1 MPKKFDHTILIVDDE
16 ESIGLALGRIV
27 KGLGVKCVYMP
38 SGNEAL
44 AWMEK
49 TSPPVSLILSDQ
61 RMPGMTGP
69 VFLEKAGEIS
79 PHTLRFLITGYA
91 DMVTVSDAVNRGAI
105 HRYIIKP
112 WDNKELVEAMKEGLG
127 QYERVMENLRL
138 LALAKKQNA
147 KLYALNTELK
157 KRDEEYQE
165 TLLQKNKHIARLAD
179 RLERGSQDRNHM
191 DEIKNILKEKGMFEE
206 KKLNAF
212 YRAVAGKIF
221 QEFQE
226 LASRKG
232 VEMPQALLKE

>member
-27 KGLGVKCVYMP
+27 NGLGVKCVYMP
-38 SGNEAL
+38 SGNDAL

-49 TSPPVSLILSDQ
+49 TSNPVSLILSDQ

-112 WDNKELVEAMKEGLG
+112 WDNKALVEAMKEGLG
-127 QYERVMENLRL
+127 QYEQVMENLRL
-138 LALAKKQNA
+138 LDLAKKQNA
-147 KLYALNTELK
+147 KLYVFNTELK
-157 KRDEEYQE
+157 KKDEEYQE

-179 RLERGSQDRNHM
+179 RLERGSKDRDYMN
-191 DEIKNILKEKGMFEE
+191 EIKDILKDKGMFGEE
-206 KKLNAF
+206 QLNIF

-232 VEMPQALLKE
+232 FEMPQVLLKE

>member
-38 SGNEAL
+38 SGNDAL

-49 TSPPVSLILSDQ
+49 TSSPVSLILSDQ
-61 RMPGMTGP
+61 RMPGMTGS

-79 PHTLRFLITGYA
+79 PNTLRFLITGYA

-112 WDNKELVEAMKEGLG
+112 WDNKALAEAMKEGLG
-127 QYERVMENLRL
+127 QYERVMENFRL

-165 TLLQKNKHIARLAD
+165 ALLQKNKYIAGLAV
-179 RLERGSQDRNHM
+179 RLERGSKERNHM
-191 DEIKNILKEKGMFEE
+191 DEIKNILKDRGMFEE
-206 KKLNAF
+206 EKLNVF
-212 YRAVAGKIF
+212 YRAVAGKLF

-226 LASRKG
+226 LASGKG
-232 VEMPQALLKE
+232 FEMPQALLKE